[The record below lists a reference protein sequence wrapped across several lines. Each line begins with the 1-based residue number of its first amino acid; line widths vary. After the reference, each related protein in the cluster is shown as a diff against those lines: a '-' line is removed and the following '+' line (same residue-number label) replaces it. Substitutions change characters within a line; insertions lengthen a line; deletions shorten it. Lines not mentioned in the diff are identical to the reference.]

1 MLGVFIE
8 NPEVSDEIQWESLN
22 SAPQMGCNLCIHIL
36 YSVSC
41 ILIHVSEVVFLLI
54 YVSSVILFVSNIRY
68 PKQCIL
74 YLVSNHLYLVSRLDG
89 TNVSG
94 MDCEP
99 VSNLEANL
107 RTDSRRRNRTRYLIL
122 NLKCYSINERSSKNT
137 STVPFN
143 I

>member
-1 MLGVFIE
+1 
-8 NPEVSDEIQWESLN
+8 
-22 SAPQMGCNLCIHIL
+22 MGYTLCINIL

-41 ILIHVSEVVFLLI
+41 ILYPDPCFR
-54 YVSSVILFVSNIRY
+54 SSLSPHLCILCHIVCIQYSIY

-74 YLVSNHLYLVSRLDG
+74 YLDWTMYLVSNHLYLVSRLDG

-94 MDCEP
+94 MDRES

-122 NLKCYSINERSSKNT
+122 NLKCYSINERSPKNT

-143 I
+143 LWAQHYISPWSV